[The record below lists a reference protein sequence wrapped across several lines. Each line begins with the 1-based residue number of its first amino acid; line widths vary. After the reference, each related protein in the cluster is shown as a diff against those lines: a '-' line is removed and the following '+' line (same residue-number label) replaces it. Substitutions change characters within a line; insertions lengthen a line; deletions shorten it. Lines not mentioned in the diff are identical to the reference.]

1 MSWGM
6 VAVAGA
12 TLVSGVMSSNSAKKA
27 GKGATGASADQLGF
41 ERQKYDDWK
50 ATYGGLQENLSS
62 YYNSVTPEYYAA
74 VGLEQFQKERE
85 TATKRMDDYMAQRGL
100 VGSGIEAS
108 LKSQTELDAAETRA
122 TIRRDAP
129 RLAAEEQRSFLQI
142 GLGQNPSSGVSAA
155 LAQQTAYSQQRAQ
168 AAGQAAGQAWAAAGP
183 AVGRAI
189 DAYTNRPTTTGQQ
202 MTGQP
207 YMNPNEAV
215 V

>member
-12 TLVSGVMSSNSAKKA
+12 TLVGGVMSSNSAKKA
-27 GKGATGASADQLGF
+27 GKAAAGASDAQMQF
-41 ERQKYDDWK
+41 VRQKYDDWK
-50 ATYGGLQENLSS
+50 SVYGGLQDNLST

-74 VGLEQFQKERE
+74 VGLESFQKERE
-85 TATKRMDDYMAQRGL
+85 VATKRMDQYMAQRGL

-108 LKSQTELDAAETRA
+108 LKSQTELNAAETRA

-142 GLGQNPSSGVSAA
+142 GLGQNPSSGVSNA
-155 LAQQTAYSQQRAQ
+155 LAQQTAYSQQQAN

-183 AVGRAI
+183 VLGKAI
-189 DAYTNRPTTTGQQ
+189 DAYTNRPNPGTPTV
-202 MTGQP
+202 GQP
-207 YMNPNEAV
+207 YTNPNERV